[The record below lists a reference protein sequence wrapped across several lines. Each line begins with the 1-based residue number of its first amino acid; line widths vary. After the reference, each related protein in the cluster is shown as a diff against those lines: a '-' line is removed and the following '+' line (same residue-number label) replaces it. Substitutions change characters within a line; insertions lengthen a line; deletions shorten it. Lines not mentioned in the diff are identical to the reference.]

1 MTSTVA
7 TPSAADAAR
16 QAAVVAALTATL
28 TANVLA
34 NSLPLNGQT
43 TGEVSDRF
51 PLLIIPAGYAFAI
64 WGVIYSGLI
73 SYAVYQALPRQR
85 DNERLRRIA
94 WPFVVSCAA
103 NVAWLLLWHYNR
115 FGLTLGA
122 MLGLLLALITIDL
135 RLGHVRGGPL
145 VERLLVRLPF
155 SIYLG
160 WVSVATILNV
170 AVSLYAAGWEGT
182 PASREAWTAGLLS
195 VGAALAAGMGV
206 GRGDAAFPAVIAWAF
221 SAIAVKQA
229 GTALVGPIAW
239 ATAAVAALASIAG
252 LWRSIGGARR

>member
-1 MTSTVA
+1 MLNTLA
-7 TPSAADAAR
+7 QPAAADVTR
-16 QAAVVAALTATL
+16 QAAVIAALSATIG
-28 TANVLA
+28 ANVLA

-43 TGEVSDRF
+43 TGDVAARF
-51 PLLIIPAGYAFAI
+51 PLLIIPAGYTFSI
-64 WGVIYSGLI
+64 WGLIYAGLI
-73 SYAVYQALPRQR
+73 GYAVYQALPRQR

-122 MLGLLLALITIDL
+122 MVGLLLALITIDV
-135 RLGHVRGGPL
+135 RLGQTRGPW

-160 WVSVATILNV
+160 WVSVATIINA

-195 VGAALAAGMGV
+195 LGAALGATLGV
-206 GRGDAAFPAVIAWAF
+206 SRGDPAFPAVIAWAF
-221 SAIAVKQA
+221 AGVAARQA
-229 GTALVGPIAW
+229 GAPLVAPVAWAAAAAALVTAPMAW
-239 ATAAVAALASIAG
+239 LRAYRHRAHA
-252 LWRSIGGARR
+252 